1 MISLMSPIVE
11 DPALFSAKLD
21 DRDTWAT
28 CATNTVKAMG
38 FAVASMLSRQ
48 NNLVK
53 SPIDT
58 VKEQVKKNVNNAD
71 WLDYEIRSRLA
82 AIWKTDEMMHSSI
95 GTSIL

>member
-1 MISLMSPIVE
+1 MSPIVE

-28 CATNTVKAMG
+28 CITITVKAMG

>member
-1 MISLMSPIVE
+1 MSPIVE
-11 DPALFSAKLD
+11 DPAVFSAKLD
-21 DRDTWAT
+21 DRDTWATWAT

-48 NNLVK
+48 INLVK